1 MRRLLTTAAL
11 FALAA
16 SIWLPAPA
24 EEPPHVTFSPAAP
37 GSVVQSQLVYLTG
50 QAMHSQWRGVISKRV
65 AGKSS
70 GTTFY
75 QWYLSI
81 YAIDGTTY
89 RLRYQSPRD
98 GGPLSKVEKASGG
111 DMWYPLQSAEIV
123 GTAQL
128 MQPAVEQLI
137 VSSHETGADCGSAN
151 VTVLSATS
159 SGKVV
164 PAVSLQNACDLS
176 VRVSHASGG
185 NVPDA
190 LILNGPFYNSTA
202 PNCCPTK
209 AKAVAVLRY
218 KNNRWVETP
227 NYFKFYPNAFPH

>member
-11 FALAA
+11 FAFAA
-16 SIWLPAPA
+16 SLFLPVTA
-24 EEPPHVTFSPAAP
+24 EEPPQVTFWPPPP
-37 GSVVQSQLVYLTG
+37 GTVVQSQVVYLAG

-65 AGKSS
+65 AGKGS

-81 YAIDGTTY
+81 YTIDETAY
-89 RLRYQSPRD
+89 HLAYQSPRD

-111 DMWYPLQSAEIV
+111 DMWYPLQSAQIV

-137 VSSHETGADCGSAN
+137 VSSHETGADCGSAT
-151 VTVLSATS
+151 VTVLHVNAA
-159 SGKVV
+159 GKVV
-164 PAVSLQNACDLS
+164 PAVTLQNNCSLS
-176 VRVSHASGG
+176 VRVSQGTGG
-185 NVPDA
+185 VPDA

-209 AKAVAVLRY
+209 AKAVATLRY
-218 KNNRWVETP
+218 RNGAWIEKP
-227 NYFKFYPNAFPH
+227 KYFTLYPNAFPH

>member
-1 MRRLLTTAAL
+1 MRRLLTSAAL

-16 SIWLPAPA
+16 SLCLPVMA
-24 EEPPHVTFSPAAP
+24 EEPPHPTFSPPAP
-37 GSVVQSQLVYLTG
+37 GSVMQSQVVYLAG
-50 QAMHSQWRGVISKRV
+50 QAMHSQWRAVISKRV

-70 GTTFY
+70 STTFY

-81 YAIDGTTY
+81 YAIDDTTY

-123 GTAQL
+123 DSAQL

-137 VSSHETGADCGSAN
+137 VSSHETGADCGSAT
-151 VTVLSATS
+151 VTVLRTNSA
-159 SGKVV
+159 GKVV
-164 PAVSLQNACDLS
+164 PAVTLQNNCDLK
-176 VRVSHASGG
+176 VRVSRGTGG
-185 NVPDA
+185 AMDA
-190 LILNGPFYNSTA
+190 LILSGPYYNSTA

-209 AKAVAVLRY
+209 AKAVATLRY
-218 KNNRWVETP
+218 RNGTWIEKP
-227 NYFKFYPNAFPH
+227 KYFTLYPNAFQH

>member
-11 FALAA
+11 CALAF
-16 SIWLPAPA
+16 SFCVPAPA

-37 GSVVQSQLVYLTG
+37 GSVVQSQVVYLAG
-50 QAMHSQWRGVISKRV
+50 QAMHSQWRAVVSKRV
-65 AGKSS
+65 AGKGS
-70 GTTFY
+70 GVTFY

-81 YAIDGTTY
+81 YQIDDTTY

-98 GGPLSKVEKASGG
+98 GGPLDKVDKASGG
-111 DMWYPLQSAEIV
+111 DMWYPLQSAQIV
-123 GTAQL
+123 GSAML

-137 VSSHETGADCGSAN
+137 VSSHQTGADCGSAN
-151 VTVLSATS
+151 ISVMTVTP

-164 PAVSLQNACDLS
+164 PAVTLQNSCDL
-176 VRVSHASGG
+176 RATVSRGSGST
-185 NVPDA
+185 PDA
-190 LILNGPFYNSTA
+190 LILNGPYYNATA

-218 KNNRWVETP
+218 RNGRWTETP
-227 NYFKFYPNAFPH
+227 KYFSFYPNSFPK

>member
-1 MRRLLTTAAL
+1 MRRLLTSAAL

-16 SIWLPAPA
+16 SLCLPVMA
-24 EEPPHVTFSPAAP
+24 EEPPHPTFSPPAP
-37 GSVVQSQLVYLTG
+37 GSVMQSQVVYLAG
-50 QAMHSQWRGVISKRV
+50 QAMHSQWRAVISKRV

-70 GTTFY
+70 STTSY

-81 YAIDGTTY
+81 YAIDDTTY

-123 GTAQL
+123 DSAQL

-137 VSSHETGADCGSAN
+137 VSSHETGADCGSAT
-151 VTVLSATS
+151 VTVLRTNSA
-159 SGKVV
+159 GKVV
-164 PAVSLQNACDLS
+164 PAVTLQNNCDLK
-176 VRVSHASGG
+176 VRVSRGTGAAM
-185 NVPDA
+185 DA
-190 LILNGPFYNSTA
+190 LILSGPYYNSTA

-209 AKAVAVLRY
+209 AKAVATLRY
-218 KNNRWVETP
+218 RNGTWIEKP
-227 NYFKFYPNAFPH
+227 KYFTLFPNAFPH